1 MSNKIGYIGLS
12 SNDSK
17 SNSLVPPF
25 TIYDSP
31 ELALLQAL
39 ARVGS
44 CELGEMRVIHS
55 DRSLQELADA
65 VDSVKQRA
73 LRALQWRK
81 LAFFVLHANPL
92 FLSHHYDQ
100 SELTKFV
107 CAEAFWQDL
116 HLYADTEAVGG
127 DPIVYQINTP
137 YLLKDMRYGIAGF
150 FGIHIPDNILD
161 STNTQGF
168 QASLKL
174 FEYCRLYNQENDKFD
189 MNHRY
194 LERVYGPNPIGAN
207 LFWDTVT
214 RLKAI
219 D

>member
-25 TIYDSP
+25 TIYDAP

-116 HLYADTEAVGG
+116 HVYADTEAVGG
-127 DPIVYQINTP
+127 DPIVYQINTR

-150 FGIHIPDNILD
+150 FGIHIPDKILNAPNANGFEDGLILFD
-161 STNTQGF
+161 SCR
-168 QASLKL
+168 
-174 FEYCRLYNQENDKFD
+174 EYTGKID
-189 MNHRY
+189 MNTSY